1 MQTCPAESMTR
12 RGLML
17 GMQCPLNGAGE
28 DRPGAMHEPVEPFD
42 RLHKSAAQE
51 PLAQLL
57 RLCVECLSCPFFSK
71 TCPHACIEHTDR
83 RCVQD
88 TPNTSPMQE
97 TDLVDLHVARRCD
110 RLKLSIA
117 HRPHHSLI
125 HPFTPVTKGI
135 LRRLILA
142 PTSACLA
149 QLDAPSACCRCLM
162 PLHNVNEHACTN
174 IRRAGYQRLG
184 QTQKGPTSNR
194 EPSSCRY
201 FTDHVSRLCASVDS
215 SPVFHSLSR
224 MSIASNEKKK
234 T

>member
-1 MQTCPAESMTR
+1 M
-12 RGLML
+12 
-17 GMQCPLNGAGE
+17 
-28 DRPGAMHEPVEPFD
+28 PVLF
-42 RLHKSAAQE
+42 A
-51 PLAQLL
+51 
-57 RLCVECLSCPFFSK
+57 K
-71 TCPHACIEHTDR
+71 TCPHARMEHTNR

-110 RLKLSIA
+110 RLKLSA
-117 HRPHHSLI
+117 LPTVHTTHS
-125 HPFTPVTKGI
+125 FTPVTKGI

-162 PLHNVNEHACTN
+162 QLHNVIEHACTN
-174 IRRAGYQRLG
+174 TRRAGYQRLG

-201 FTDHVSRLCASVDS
+201 CTDHVSRHCASAS
-215 SPVFHSLSR
+215 SSSVFRSLSP
-224 MSIASNEKKK
+224 MIASIDRRALSYPPVSPHL

>member
-1 MQTCPAESMTR
+1 MCGVT
-12 RGLML
+12 LV
-17 GMQCPLNGAGE
+17 
-28 DRPGAMHEPVEPFD
+28 PVLF
-42 RLHKSAAQE
+42 A
-51 PLAQLL
+51 
-57 RLCVECLSCPFFSK
+57 K
-71 TCPHACIEHTDR
+71 TYPHACIEHTDK

-110 RLKLSIA
+110 RLKLSA
-117 HRPHHSLI
+117 LPTVHTTHS
-125 HPFTPVTKGI
+125 FTPVTKGI

-162 PLHNVNEHACTN
+162 PLHNVIEHACTN

-215 SPVFHSLSR
+215 SPVFRSLSR
-224 MSIASNEKKK
+224 IIASIAQERHLS
-234 T
+234 